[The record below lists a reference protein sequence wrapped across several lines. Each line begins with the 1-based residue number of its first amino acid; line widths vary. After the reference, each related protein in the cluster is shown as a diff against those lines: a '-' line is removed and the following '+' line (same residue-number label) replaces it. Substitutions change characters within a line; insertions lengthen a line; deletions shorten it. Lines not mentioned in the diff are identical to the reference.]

1 MSPSDR
7 PANRERNGFTAALSL
22 SVLAV
27 CASATPSGA
36 ATQAPPA
43 PTTGLHAAQFTEYS
57 PLAATSELVRRMLSP
72 LAGEAVSRNM
82 ARRREALNER
92 AVDLARET
100 FAVYAPRISPPRGYG
115 VLVFV
120 PPWPDAR
127 LPPEWALVLDRFGM
141 IFVSAAG
148 SGNDA
153 SVVGRRAPLAVLAAA
168 NVAMRYRIDPD
179 RVFVGGFSGGS
190 RVALRL
196 ALDYPDVFHGAFL
209 NAGSDAI
216 GGPSMP
222 LPSPDLFARFQKTSR
237 LFLATGDE
245 DPISLLLDAGTVS
258 ALHKLCVSN
267 VKDITIARTGH
278 AIAAPDVLATGLA
291 YLTGPASDDEAA
303 GACRQAVARQ
313 VADGVEATERAL
325 AGTDHNAARK
335 AVLALD
341 RRFGGLVGAE
351 IVGMADRCGCELF
364 HEAAITP
371 DKTPQ

>member
-7 PANRERNGFTAALSL
+7 RANRDRNGFTA
-22 SVLAV
+22 VLGLLLLAA

-43 PTTGLHAAQFTEYS
+43 PPTGLHDAQFAEYS

-72 LAGEAVSRNM
+72 LAAEAISRDM
-82 ARRREALNER
+82 ARRGEALKER
-92 AVDLARET
+92 AVDLTRET
-100 FAVYAPRISPPRGYG
+100 FALYVPRVSPPRGYG

-127 LPPEWALVLDRFGM
+127 LPPEWALVLDRFGV

-153 SVVGRRAPLAVLAAA
+153 NVVGRRAPLAVLAAA
-168 NVAMRYRIDPD
+168 NVAMRYRIDAD

-222 LPSPDLFARFQKTSR
+222 LPSPDLLARFQKTTR

-245 DPISLLLDAGTVS
+245 DSVSMLLDTGTVS
-258 ALHKLCVSN
+258 SLHRLCVSN

-278 AIAAPDVLATGLA
+278 AVATPDVLATGLA
-291 YLTGPASDDEAA
+291 YLAGTPSGADAA

-313 VADGVEATERAL
+313 VADGVQATERAL
-325 AGTDHNAARK
+325 AEPDRNVARK

-351 IVGMADRCGCELF
+351 IIGMADRCRCDLL

-371 DKTPQ
+371 DNSPR